1 MGEGHLYDGL
11 FGGQQMSQ
19 VDFKTEIGGV
29 AHGSRWLIGPQ
40 SPLLGEMKFHQVKMK
55 ALKGATT
62 WWNFN
67 RKFEPEVE

>member
-1 MGEGHLYDGL
+1 MHSQLQVLASNMGEGHLYDGL

-40 SPLLGEMKFHQVKMK
+40 SPLHVLMASGN
-55 ALKGATT
+55 T
-62 WWNFN
+62 WS
-67 RKFEPEVE
+67 V